1 MPNPYDDYIYDDP
14 DIIDDDFEPAGG
26 NDDDE

>member
-14 DIIDDDFEPAGG
+14 DIIDDDFPPTGG
-26 NDDDE
+26 ELDSE